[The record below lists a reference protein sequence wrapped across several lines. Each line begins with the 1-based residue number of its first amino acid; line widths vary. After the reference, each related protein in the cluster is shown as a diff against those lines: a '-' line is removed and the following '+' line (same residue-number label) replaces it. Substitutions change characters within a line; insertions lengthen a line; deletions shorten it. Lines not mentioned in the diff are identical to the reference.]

1 MSDNLRGAAWI
12 LVSGVAATCMMLAV
26 RGASGDVHPFQIAFC
41 RFLVGFLLVLPVIV
55 SAGGEAIA
63 TSRLPLHVLR
73 GVVGIVSIVLS
84 FYAMALLPLVTAAVL
99 FFTSP
104 LFVTLL
110 AIPMLGE
117 PLDWRRVMATVFG
130 FLGTAVV
137 LGFDPDGFRPAMLLA
152 LGAAMLLAVSLI
164 LGKRLAVTERPRTIL
179 FYFMAVTVIGSAAPA
194 AYVWENPDGHELQLL
209 VLVGL
214 FATAR
219 AYCDIRG
226 FAVADATFVAPFS
239 YFRIVLVGVAGY
251 LVFAEVPT
259 GSALVGA
266 GIIVMSTL
274 YLAEREARRGRAG
287 AQV

>member
-12 LVSGVAATCMMLAV
+12 LASGVAATCMMLAV
-26 RGASGDVHPFQIAFC
+26 RGASGAVHPFQIAFC
-41 RFLVGFLLVLPVIV
+41 RFLVGFLLVLPIIL
-55 SAGGEAIA
+55 SAGREAMVTA
-63 TSRLPLHVLR
+63 RLPLHVLR
-73 GVVGIVSIVLS
+73 GTVGIVSIVMS

-110 AIPMLGE
+110 AIPMLRE
-117 PLDWRRVMATVFG
+117 PMDVRRVGATLCG

-137 LGFDPDGFRPAMLLA
+137 LGFDPEGFRPAMLLA

-164 LGKRLAVTERPRTIL
+164 LGKKLAVTERPRTIL
-179 FYFMAVTVIGSAAPA
+179 FYFMAVTVAGSAAPA
-194 AYVWENPDGHELQLL
+194 AYVWEAPNGQEILL
-209 VLVGL
+209 LGLVGV

-239 YFRIVLVGVAGY
+239 YLRIILVGIAGY
-251 LVFAEVPT
+251 ILFAEVPT
-259 GSALVGA
+259 GSALLGA
-266 GIIVMSTL
+266 GIIVVSTL
-274 YLAEREARRGRAG
+274 YIAEREARRGPAG
-287 AQV
+287 VQM